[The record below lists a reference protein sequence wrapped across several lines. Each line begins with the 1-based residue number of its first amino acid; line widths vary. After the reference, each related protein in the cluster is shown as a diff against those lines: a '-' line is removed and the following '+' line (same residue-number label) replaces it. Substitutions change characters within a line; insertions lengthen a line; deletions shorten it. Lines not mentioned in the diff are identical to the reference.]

1 MVPPKDASAS
11 ARKGKTMFAQ
21 LVSTIDS
28 FLWGWP
34 LIILL
39 FGTHKFFVGMASD
52 HPAVRNAYLYD
63 DPHRFY
69 PEGYL

>member
-1 MVPPKDASAS
+1 MVLLKEAPAP

-39 FGTHKFFVGMASD
+39 FGTHNLSRKTSLKQLRCLSQRMKAPREMS
-52 HPAVRNAYLYD
+52 PSSAL
-63 DPHRFY
+63 
-69 PEGYL
+69 

>member
-1 MVPPKDASAS
+1 MVLLKEAPAP

-39 FGTHKFFVGMASD
+39 FGTHKLRCLSQRMKAPREMS
-52 HPAVRNAYLYD
+52 PSSAL
-63 DPHRFY
+63 
-69 PEGYL
+69 

>member
-1 MVPPKDASAS
+1 MVLLKEAPAP

-39 FGTHKFFVGMASD
+39 FGTHKAPLIVFCGD
-52 HPAVRNAYLYD
+52 GL
-63 DPHRFY
+63 
-69 PEGYL
+69 